1 MAAGTTPI
9 FVLTPKHPTVRIAT
23 ANTNRDGTGTL
34 GTVFTAGSNGAFFRG
49 VRVQSEA
56 TTTAGVV
63 RLYIQA
69 AGAGNNEL
77 IKELMITAVTPSA
90 SVEATSIEWY
100 PSGGMVLAATDVLKA
115 STHNAETFSVWAEG
129 GGDY

>member
-9 FVLTPKHPTVRIAT
+9 FVLTPKHPTVRIST
-23 ANTNRDGTGTL
+23 ANTGRDGTGTV
-34 GTVFTAGSNGAFFRG
+34 GTVFTAGSNGSYFKG
-49 VRVQSEA
+49 IRVQSEG
-56 TTTAGVV
+56 TVTAGVV
-63 RLYIQA
+63 RIYIQA

-77 IKELMITAVTPSA
+77 IKELMITATTPST
-90 SVEATSIEWY
+90 SVEAFSIEWY
-100 PSGGMVLAATDVLKA
+100 PTGGIVLAATDVLKA